1 MADYV
6 LDPAN
11 GGLILTGVLIEGALQ
26 AAPFIVGTV
35 DVSPVLE
42 GVISEWE
49 SVDVAAEVTSTMDV
63 TFVATV
69 LVFSEFSQRFDV
81 TSVGTIDV
89 SPAIDGALSEWD
101 TLIDVSPVL
110 EGAFSPTFTDTIDLS
125 PTIDGRLDLW
135 TDINVTVEIDG
146 SLEKITVI
154 TGRIDVVPVLTGAFS
169 PTFTA
174 TIDITVALDGT
185 WDFAG
190 AYLINV
196 YPELLGAWNLVV
208 KFGDVI
214 ASPVVTGTWVIQRIK
229 QVLTREDRARA
240 TEIRPSTPVLVYLL
254 DALEQA
260 DLSVVPDNAD
270 FLVSALYNPND
281 HDPYFGARGAKPN
294 SIGEKVIVRNEA
306 GEIANQT
313 LVFRDPDPLEV
324 VAYVGSLAL
333 YRFERGE
340 TWRLYATLPQRAL
353 EGMRA
358 FDSLD
363 EDKIYD
369 YYAKLLGTVYAQWSY
384 DNYFLARAYDPFVT
398 PPGILPF
405 LAAQYG
411 LKVTENETEAQKRN
425 KIALAIPTFKLKGLV
440 LGIQLRLFA
449 LGYRADVFEV
459 WVWPDNPER
468 FPNVPNDSW
477 AAYDWSAA
485 PGATTAAVT
494 GVVGSVVT
502 FAGNLTSV
510 WAPGDIIQ
518 IREPGSLLGPAF
530 QAQSVTFTGSGTDV
544 DFGVPVGTLP
554 SPADGVNVIPS
565 WLAIPHGF
573 FSGEPDFYYPTSRII
588 ITLTDLDGNPID
600 SVPTA
605 FLERNPGATLNEF
618 WEYLAADI
626 GPDVLPVHDD
636 IKAFGVISGDG
647 RDGRRGEAEEV
658 VYVTEDFTVRDLSS
672 FTATIDVAV
681 EVVASMPVAT
691 VWAPAPI
698 DIVPNF
704 LGTMP
709 HGSVWAPAPI
719 DVAVDFLGDMPVY
732 SPGPPPTILWYNFDE
747 TPDTNPNLIDQGV
760 ASRDSTLVGTWDR
773 GDGALILADTTG
785 ASQGGRTNAQ
795 MPGSFRDPPIA
806 MTCWVKPALRTDRNV
821 MPTYAYTP
829 YPPNVMSNDIPGLG
843 GYGMG
848 FNVWAAAGGY
858 PAGHAFAV
866 HNYSYTLAVPGG
878 IIPDQWYF
886 IAFSTGATYGT
897 RVWANLDIISTGA
910 VINPTGT
917 SPAYLYTGRHND
929 DTNYGSRR
937 NFWGDLDEARV
948 YDRELTVAEIEA
960 IFLYGRS
967 IPPVFLLEG
976 GGYALEGDGYAVV
989 GGP

>member
-6 LDPAN
+6 IDPSN
-11 GGLILTGVLIEGALQ
+11 GGLILTGALVEGALQ
-26 AAPFIVGTV
+26 AAPFIAGTV

-49 SVDVAAEVTSTMDV
+49 SIDVAAEVTSTMDV
-63 TFVATV
+63 TFVAEV
-69 LVFSEFSQRFDV
+69 LVFSEFVQKFSITQP
-81 TSVGTIDV
+81 GLIDV

-101 TLIDVSPVL
+101 TIIDVSPVL
-110 EGAFSPTFTDTIDLS
+110 EGAFSPTFTGTIDVS

-135 TDINVTVEIDG
+135 TDINVDVEIDG
-146 SLEKITVI
+146 SLEKVTVI
-154 TGRIDVVPVLTGAFS
+154 TGRIDVVPDLFGNFN

-174 TIDITVALDGT
+174 VIDVAVALDGT

-190 AYLINV
+190 AYLINL
-196 YPELLGAWNLVV
+196 YPDFLGAWNLVV
-208 KFGDVI
+208 KLDDIVL
-214 ASPVVTGTWVIQRIK
+214 APVVEGNWVIQRLK
-229 QVLTREDRARA
+229 QVLTREDRARE
-240 TEIRPSTPVLVYLL
+240 TEVRPSTPVWVYLL

-260 DLSVVPDNAD
+260 DLSVVPDNQG

-281 HDPYFGARGAKPN
+281 HDPYFNQRGARPN

-306 GEIANQT
+306 GEITNQT

-324 VAYVGSLAL
+324 VAYIGSLAL
-333 YRFERGE
+333 YRFERDE
-340 TWRLYATLPQRAL
+340 AWRLYATLPQRAL

-363 EDKIYD
+363 DDKIYD
-369 YYAKLLGTVYAQWSY
+369 YYAKLLGSVYAQWSY
-384 DNYFLARAYDPFVT
+384 DNYFLAQVYDPFVA
-398 PPGILPF
+398 PPAILPI

-411 LKVTENETEAQKRN
+411 LKVTEDETEAQKRT

-440 LGIQLRLFA
+440 QGIQLRLFA

-468 FPNVPNDSW
+468 FANVPNDSW

-485 PGATTAAVT
+485 PGATTASVI
-494 GVVGSVVT
+494 GVAGSVVT
-502 FAGNLTSV
+502 FSGNLTSA
-510 WAPGDIIQ
+510 WDPGAIIQ
-518 IREPGSLLGPAF
+518 IREPASLLGPAF
-530 QAQSVTFTGSGTDV
+530 QAQTVTFTGSGTEV
-544 DFGVPVGTLP
+544 DFGVPVGSLP
-554 SPADGVNVIPS
+554 SPANGVNVIPS

-588 ITLTDLDGNPID
+588 ITLTDLEGNPID
-600 SVPTA
+600 AVPA
-605 FLERNPGATLNEF
+605 SFLERNPGATLNEF
-618 WEYLAADI
+618 WEFIAADI

-647 RDGRRGEAEEV
+647 RDGRRNEAEEI
-658 VYVTEDFTVRDLSS
+658 VYVTEDFTVIDLAS
-672 FTATIDVAV
+672 FTETLD
-681 EVVASMPVAT
+681 VVAEVDAAMPVAT

-698 DIVPNF
+698 DVSPVVEGS
-704 LGTMP
+704 LP
-709 HGSVWAPAPI
+709 HGQTWAPAPI
-719 DVAVDFLGDMPVY
+719 DIAPDILGDMPVA
-732 SPGPPPTILWYNFDE
+732 SPGPPPTVIWYNFDE
-747 TPDTNPNLIDQGV
+747 TPDTNPDLID
-760 ASRDSTLVGTWDR
+760 ASVGGNDSTLVGTWDR
-773 GDGALILADTTG
+773 GDGALILADTGSANQG
-785 ASQGGRTNAQ
+785 ARTDAQ

-806 MTCWVKPALRTDRNV
+806 MTCWVKPYLRTDRNV

-848 FNVWAAAGGY
+848 FNVWDAAGGY
-858 PAGHAFAV
+858 PAGSNFVIA
-866 HNYSYTLAVPGG
+866 NYGNLAVPGG

-897 RVWANLDIISTGA
+897 RVWVNLDIISTGA
-910 VINPTGT
+910 VINPSGA

-937 NFWGDLDEARV
+937 NFWGELDEARV

-960 IFLYGRS
+960 IYLYGRS
-967 IPPVFLLEG
+967 IPPIFLMTGGGFALEG
-976 GGYALEGDGYAVV
+976 GGFAVV